1 MKLRTQTSVALKV
14 KLSSTLKSWLP
25 ILQSGMSDLEET
37 LNSFGAEN
45 PYFEVKSGVVDSLS
59 AQSAAYKKHHK
70 EKMRG
75 AKGGG
80 IDGDG
85 IEQFCIQEESL
96 EALLLRQIE
105 PPLFPTKNSQ
115 EIAKKIIENL
125 DNEGYFD
132 GDCLTIGQECSQELG
147 AEISAN
153 EVEKIRLRFAYLE
166 PPGIGALN
174 VMESFRFQ
182 LDHLDV
188 SNDVHELCLEILE
201 DLQEHTKFKKNP
213 LYAKAMRAIQSF
225 KNPPALDF
233 FQKEAVVIPDILVL
247 EDRDNIQVQINDQYY
262 PSILIQ
268 KQEKDDKDSIRDA
281 FIKAKIKEAR
291 DLVDA
296 LEMRKATLYK
306 IGLMIVEYQYEFF
319 KGGEIKPMTLKDLAE
334 EFGHAPS
341 TISRAI
347 SNKYLECARGIFPLK
362 NFFATAIDE
371 DTSNAAI
378 KDFVAELIRNENKQ
392 KPLSDSKILKLATE
406 KFNITMVRRTIAKYR
421 AQLNIA
427 SSSDRKKLY
436 KMQVES

>member
-1 MKLRTQTSVALKV
+1 MKLRTQTSATLKA

-25 ILQSGMSDLEET
+25 ILQSGIGDLEET
-37 LNSFGAEN
+37 LNGFGLEN
-45 PYFEVKSGVVDSLS
+45 PYFEVKSGITDSLS
-59 AQSAAYKKHHK
+59 AQSAVHKKQCK

-75 AKGGG
+75 AKGGSAEN
-80 IDGDG
+80 DG

-96 EALLLRQIE
+96 EVMLLRQIE

-115 EIAKKIIENL
+115 KIAKKIIENL

-132 GDCLTIGQECSQELG
+132 GDCAMIAQACSKALE
-147 AEISAN
+147 AEISAS

-182 LDHLDV
+182 LDDLDV
-188 SNDVHELCLEILE
+188 PSDVYGMCMEILE
-201 DLQEHTKFKKNP
+201 NLQEHTKFKKNP
-213 LYAKAMRAIQSF
+213 LYPKAMRVIQSF

-233 FQKEAVVIPDILVL
+233 FQKEAAVIPDILVL
-247 EDRDNIQVQINDQYY
+247 EDNNNIQVQINDRYY

-268 KQEKDDKDSIRDA
+268 KQEKANKNSIQDA
-281 FIKAKIKEAR
+281 FIKTKIKEAR

-306 IGLMIVEYQYEFF
+306 IGLMLVEYQYEFF

-371 DTSNAAI
+371 DTSNATI

-392 KPLSDSKILKLATE
+392 KPLSDSKILKLAAE
-406 KFNITMVRRTIAKYR
+406 KFKVTMVRRTIAKYR
-421 AQLNIA
+421 LQLNIA
-427 SSSDRKKLY
+427 SSSERKKLY
-436 KMQVES
+436 KMQVEG